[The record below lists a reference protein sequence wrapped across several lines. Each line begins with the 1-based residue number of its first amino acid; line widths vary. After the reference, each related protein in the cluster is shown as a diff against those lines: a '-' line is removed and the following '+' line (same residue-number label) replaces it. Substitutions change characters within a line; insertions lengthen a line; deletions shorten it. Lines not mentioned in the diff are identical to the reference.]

1 MTMSNFQD
9 ERDFEEEA
17 ANAALLRE
25 DGELADYEISPGDSA
40 RTYTEDDQ
48 ARLHGIAP
56 GYITV
61 GADDPDLTADAMK
74 ALEDRILATVPDV
87 QRDEVQDWISDLL
100 DLAPG
105 QALSPEATRDAA
117 RNVLDNARKA
127 QAPRRTLTD
136 AEINAYPR
144 FYPPHEADESG
155 DTGHPCVAI
164 GGDENDDG
172 AVQAYVY
179 AEDGGVVVSLHFDS
193 AGPTGEDGSGP
204 WAYYGKDGAIPV
216 RVLGGDGQPVYV
228 ADQHTPDLSDA
239 LVASAHGNLRYLA
252 RITAPDDIDH
262 EDIIDVAH
270 ALASSLR
277 NLLAITGRPVSPAE
291 GGPGVQEKQGGSA

>member
-1 MTMSNFQD
+1 MSHFQD
-9 ERDFEEEA
+9 GRDFEEEA
-17 ANAALLRE
+17 ANAELGRE
-25 DGELADYEISPGDSA
+25 DAELADYEISPGDSA

-117 RNVLDNARKA
+117 RNVLEAARKA
-127 QAPRRTLTD
+127 KAPRRTLTD

-164 GGDENDDG
+164 GGNEDDDG

-193 AGPTGEDGSGP
+193 AGPTEDDGSGP
-204 WAYYGKDGAIPV
+204 WAYYGKDGAVPT
-216 RVLGGDGQPVYV
+216 RVIGGDGQPVYV

-239 LVASAHGNLRYLA
+239 LTAAAHKWLAKISDAQEHGDTNAVADAGMECA
-252 RITAPDDIDH
+252 M
-262 EDIIDVAH
+262 
-270 ALASSLR
+270 
-277 NLLAITGRPVSPAE
+277 LLDAFTAITGRPYQPKGSFTPGPVSAAE
-291 GGPGVQEKQGGSA
+291 GEPDA